1 MFTDIIP
8 PEISNLVEAY
18 FPSIIG
24 GTLVIAVAW
33 IFAFFLEKAMN
44 NFIRNHTSLE
54 ASLITQLVKLLR
66 YTILLLTFVIV
77 LDEFGVDIASL
88 IAALGIFGFALAIGL
103 RTTTTNFFTG
113 VMLSIL
119 KPYEVGDYIEGERVE
134 GVVESIHKFYTVVVG
149 KDGVYTAVPNSAMW
163 ARSVRNFSRPRPR
176 CVELDITVKSG
187 LTMNALKTLVLDALQ
202 GESGIAA
209 DMKPLVRLIDV
220 QNSSITVRNSF
231 WCNAEDEPAVRG
243 RMTDTLRQKIAAGGG
258 VAEKCLLPPCA
269 PLGHVMGHIGHD
281 DPCHPGHAGTL
292 PSIGASGYN

>member
-258 VAEKCLLPPCA
+258 VAVRIGKPKPERPKPKKKSPAPPA
-269 PLGHVMGHIGHD
+269 GD
-281 DPCHPGHAGTL
+281 DVD
-292 PSIGASGYN
+292 